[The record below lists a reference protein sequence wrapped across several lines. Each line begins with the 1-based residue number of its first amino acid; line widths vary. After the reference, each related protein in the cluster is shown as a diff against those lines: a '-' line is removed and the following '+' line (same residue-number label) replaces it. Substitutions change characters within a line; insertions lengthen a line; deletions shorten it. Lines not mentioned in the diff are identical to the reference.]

1 MKIEK
6 DNIYKRFS
14 HSNYDLF
21 YYLFYNHCPGWTA
34 ELLLSIIVMLPFI
47 LSNVISSAVNDI
59 DGPSTPSIC
68 IFELFPV
75 IYS

>member
-34 ELLLSIIVMLPFI
+34 ELLLSIIDTLQL
-47 LSNVISSAVNDI
+47 LSFTFGNQVNYNLI
-59 DGPSTPSIC
+59 YI
-68 IFELFPV
+68 IFLFQK
-75 IYS
+75 YLE